1 MSEQDN
7 DWVLRLMILLN
18 RYPHLGAAS
27 DVALMTRAEAWGLFC
42 FVSQL
47 ARG

>member
-1 MSEQDN
+1 MSDQDT
-7 DWVLRLMILLN
+7 DWILRLMALLH

-47 ARG
+47 AGG